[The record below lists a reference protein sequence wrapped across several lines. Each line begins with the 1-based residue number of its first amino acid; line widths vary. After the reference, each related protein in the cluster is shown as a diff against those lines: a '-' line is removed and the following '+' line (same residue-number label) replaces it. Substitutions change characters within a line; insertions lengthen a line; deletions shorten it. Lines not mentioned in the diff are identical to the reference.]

1 MLKFKRGDY
10 MGEQNAVKLM
20 FMLRL
25 LLAIISLGAA
35 ILMFKYKTVTDAL
48 RINAFVG
55 LVAPLIFI
63 SISAIGITNMAGKVP
78 FSKLVITIIGVLLVL
93 YGTSK

>member
-1 MLKFKRGDY
+1 MT
-10 MGEQNAVKLM
+10 EENAVRMM
-20 FMLRL
+20 FFLRF
-25 LLAIISLGAA
+25 LLAGISLGAA
-35 ILMFKYKTVTDAL
+35 FLMFKYNTVTDAL

-63 SISAIGITNMAGKVP
+63 SISAIGIANMAGKV
-78 FSKLVITIIGVLLVL
+78 SYTKLVITVIGVLLVL

>member
-1 MLKFKRGDY
+1 
-10 MGEQNAVKLM
+10 MGEDNAVKMMM
-20 FMLRL
+20 FLRF
-25 LLAIISLGAA
+25 LLAGISFTAA

-55 LVAPLIFI
+55 LVAPLIFV
-63 SISAIGITNMAGKVP
+63 SISAIGIANMAGKVSY
-78 FSKLVITIIGVLLVL
+78 SKLIITIVGVLLVL

>member
-1 MLKFKRGDY
+1 MSED
-10 MGEQNAVKLM
+10 NVVKAM
-20 FMLRL
+20 FLLRL
-25 LLAIISLGAA
+25 LLAVISLCAA
-35 ILMFKYKTVTDAL
+35 LLMFKYKTITDAL

-63 SISAIGITNMAGKVP
+63 SISAIGIANMAGKV
-78 FSKLVITIIGVLLVL
+78 SYGKLIITIIGVLLVL

>member
-1 MLKFKRGDY
+1 M
-10 MGEQNAVKLM
+10 MGEDNAVKMMM
-20 FMLRL
+20 FLRF
-25 LLAIISLGAA
+25 LLAVISLTAA

-55 LVAPLIFI
+55 LVAPLIFV
-63 SISAIGITNMAGKVP
+63 SISAIGIANMAGKVSY
-78 FSKLVITIIGVLLVL
+78 SKLIITIVGVLLVL